1 MDDQTL
7 VQLGAGAL
15 TLIGSAFTGWMAY
28 KTLQANQSFKT
39 QTISRRRQS
48 ILDMKDRE
56 AVFKLQE
63 EIREQAER
71 RIEELEERLNRM
83 QEQLNK
89 VNEEKFTLQGRL
101 AALQNAH
108 DTNLAMIEKYA
119 ATINQLT
126 DEVAALKRQLR
137 QHG

>member
-1 MDDQTL
+1 
-7 VQLGAGAL
+7 
-15 TLIGSAFTGWMAY
+15 
-28 KTLQANQSFKT
+28 
-39 QTISRRRQS
+39 
-48 ILDMKDRE
+48 MKDRE

-71 RIEELEERLNRM
+71 RIEELEERLDRM

-101 AALQNAH
+101 AALQDAH

-119 ATINQLT
+119 TTINQLT